1 MQTII
6 KKEILLNI
14 VGSIFCFI
22 MFSIGMLYAEQ
33 VPFLTLL
40 GIVGLS
46 GFSYFVF
53 RMVTLAIANQK

>member
-1 MQTII
+1 MN
-6 KKEILLNI
+6 KKNILLNI

-33 VPFLTLL
+33 VPLLILL

-53 RMVTLAIANQK
+53 RMVTVAVAYQK